1 MKLSDVQKENC
12 SSEIAKKVCKLLKKE
27 GMLAKKV
34 TLVTVYTLNHFQQL
48 VQRVKESLPRA
59 TEFEVMDAITRWK
72 KDRSKRNEEA
82 MIDVLSIFRGDRSN
96 PKFWVGIRSR
106 KRFIDTEQ
114 KAMLNGIERYILGAE
129 QHDSGTIARDN
140 YRVFIDTETQ
150 PFYSFSGF
158 KTKVKA
164 SKRKTDGSYRRLYQ
178 YRFTDC
184 DVERLSYHPQMRPSF
199 THQPLEAVMPSEIPD
214 TDLDESSRHG
224 NATNMTIAEQNCQAF
239 YLSCWYGKYEL
250 LNELAATDDACYK
263 AEIKKM
269 EDTMANA
276 QACWDA
282 KWKKSTT
289 ERVKEGLQMIA
300 RQCSPCC
307 KRKRE
312 DSDDEADKRM
322 RV

>member
-1 MKLSDVQKENC
+1 MTFYPY
-12 SSEIAKKVCKLLKKE
+12 SE
-27 GMLAKKV
+27 
-34 TLVTVYTLNHFQQL
+34 
-48 VQRVKESLPRA
+48 
-59 TEFEVMDAITRWK
+59 
-72 KDRSKRNEEA
+72 
-82 MIDVLSIFRGDRSN
+82 
-96 PKFWVGIRSR
+96 
-106 KRFIDTEQ
+106 
-114 KAMLNGIERYILGAE
+114 
-129 QHDSGTIARDN
+129 ARDN

-184 DVERLSYHPQMRPSF
+184 DVERLSYHPQTRPSF
-199 THQPLEAVMPSEIPD
+199 THQPLEAVMPSEISD

-224 NATNMTIAEQNCQAF
+224 NATNMTITEQNCQAF
-239 YLSCWYGKYEL
+239 YLSCWYGKYKR
-250 LNELAATDDACYK
+250 LNEFAATDDACYK

-282 KWKKSTT
+282 KWKKSAT